1 LFKKEV
7 YLILEILLVGFFK
20 NTEKVSDVVDVN
32 VLNRFSV
39 ILTAVSSGS
48 EINYER
54 FDKYAKETAE
64 LYV

>member
-1 LFKKEV
+1 M
-7 YLILEILLVGFFK
+7 LVGFFK